1 MGNFKTS
8 EVGSHTAEDQ
18 KQIPDFSSQVNHTG
32 LVYTKCD
39 SVSKCHQINET
50 FIFLIYPPP
59 QREAETPENECF
71 KKKREVDELCVHVC
85 M

>member
-1 MGNFKTS
+1 MGNFKTN

-59 QREAETPENECF
+59 NE
-71 KKKREVDELCVHVC
+71 KLKPQKMNALKRKEK
-85 M
+85 

>member
-1 MGNFKTS
+1 MGNFKTN

-50 FIFLIYPPP
+50 FIFLIYSPTPNEKLKP
-59 QREAETPENECF
+59 QKMNAL
-71 KKKREVDELCVHVC
+71 KRKEK
-85 M
+85 